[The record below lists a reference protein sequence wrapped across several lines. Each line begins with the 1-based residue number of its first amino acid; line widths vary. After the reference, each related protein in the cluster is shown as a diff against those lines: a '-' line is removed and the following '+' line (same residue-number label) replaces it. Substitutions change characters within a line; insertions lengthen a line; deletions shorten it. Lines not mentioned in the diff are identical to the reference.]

1 MWLGLGEGIEDSDL
15 LRTQILQNEDGEVE
29 AVTCPYPIWPHFH
42 KYFNGKGGKIKKK
55 MFDQHRN
62 REASSHGERAAL
74 CPSHPQT
81 PGLTLPPHLL
91 SLHGGELELAAKC
104 DG

>member
-55 MFDQHRN
+55 CSTNIETGKQAHMGNEQLSAPATLRLL
-62 REASSHGERAAL
+62 AL
-74 CPSHPQT
+74 PY
-81 PGLTLPPHLL
+81 PHT
-91 SLHGGELELAAKC
+91 SYPFMEGSWS
-104 DG
+104 